1 MLAMRGGDDATG
13 NLRQLVWNADGKV
26 SGLPFCVQKAWT
38 QYQSMVSKEKAAS
51 ANYIHMI
58 IESTPYKFSN
68 KIYPNLSIT

>member
-1 MLAMRGGDDATG
+1 VLAMRGGDDATG

-51 ANYIHMI
+51 ANYIHTSSQHHI
-58 IESTPYKFSN
+58 NSLIKYIP
-68 KIYPNLSIT
+68 IYL